1 MPSVPRYLPVLA
13 AFTVVLLALCVP
25 ALALADSPIQT
36 VTQIFEDA
44 LQLFLGKII
53 PGLAVAVIA
62 WTGISIAM
70 GRKNLMDSIPIIAG
84 AAMALLAGVI
94 VAYLQTAG

>member
-1 MPSVPRYLPVLA
+1 M
-13 AFTVVLLALCVP
+13 LALCVP
-25 ALALADSPIQT
+25 ALAFAADSPIQT

-62 WTGISIAM
+62 WTGITIAM